1 MLVTEAAATVE
12 AAPPSEPAPATGAG
26 EGPRTSH
33 RASIMAAGT
42 SAAKSAAKEVG
53 RESPWVL
60 ASAAILLAFAM
71 GWFAGILLSF
81 RHAPGIT
88 SRDRILQFF
97 EPGQL
102 IWALAILVAVALL
115 TTGRRFD
122 SGPARKSG
130 WPDLVSVGLFV
141 AGIAVTF
148 SALVGVLVELSN
160 FGNGIDEA
168 FAGLIVYLAVLVI
181 GAAET
186 WFAHSELGAR
196 REASKPSG

>member
-1 MLVTEAAATVE
+1 M
-12 AAPPSEPAPATGAG
+12 
-26 EGPRTSH
+26 
-33 RASIMAAGT
+33 
-42 SAAKSAAKEVG
+42 
-53 RESPWVL
+53 L
-60 ASAAILLAFAM
+60 ASAAVLLAFAM
-71 GWFAGILLSF
+71 SWFAGILLSF

-102 IWALAILVAVALL
+102 IWAVAILVAVALL
-115 TTGRRFD
+115 TTGRKFD
-122 SGPARKSG
+122 SGPARKSH
-130 WPDLVSVGLFV
+130 WNEIVPVGLFV
-141 AGIAVTF
+141 AGAVVTF

-186 WFAHSELGAR
+186 WFAHTELAAR